1 MRVTETMDCVAAR
14 ARKLSGDAGRGI
26 GKSSDGTVRTRVR
39 SGREGF
45 LL

>member
-1 MRVTETMDCVAAR
+1 MTETVDCVAAT
-14 ARKLSGDAGRGI
+14 AGAAGERGAGI